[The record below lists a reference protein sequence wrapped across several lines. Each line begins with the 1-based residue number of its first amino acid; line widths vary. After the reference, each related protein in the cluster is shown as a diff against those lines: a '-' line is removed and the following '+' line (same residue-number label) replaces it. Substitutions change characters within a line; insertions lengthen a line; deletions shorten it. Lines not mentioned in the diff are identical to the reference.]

1 MSNNYI
7 RTVNCINVYSD
18 MNTWIDF
25 CIIVN
30 DEDDIDKAKE
40 IIDKAYDDWWEL
52 EDASFEP
59 IADWISRNLK
69 EANIDFDIYFKE
81 EKETD

>member
-1 MSNNYI
+1 MTYSCI
-7 RTVNCINVYSD
+7 GIVECINVQSD

-30 DEDDIDKAKE
+30 DGSDIVKVRE
-40 IIDKAYDDWWEL
+40 IIDKAYDDWWVL